1 MRLMSWRRRLDLL
14 DAPNVMSIQHLRNRD
29 PVVLVVVG
37 LTAFLVVATSLALAL
52 RASSVDP
59 RVTLEPGSGSSFKR
73 SIGDVPSGIATAM
86 DGEVAH
92 TAERIGEATALALSA
107 GLYAATEQLNRR
119 TPRGVRDLLAG
130 VALNGLTP
138 PGLVVSG
145 SEGTFVSA
153 HGSLSVRYRP
163 APLGVEIVSVGSKPE
178 YGPALIVRVPGAT
191 SEEGEARLYIAG
203 SLTGVTVPAP
213 FAPEAELIALGW
225 SPERLRSL
233 K

>member
-1 MRLMSWRRRLDLL
+1 MI
-14 DAPNVMSIQHLRNRD
+14 A
-29 PVVLVVVG
+29 G
-37 LTAFLVVATSLALAL
+37 LTAFLATAAAFALSL

-59 RVTLEPGSGSSFKR
+59 RVTLEQGSGPSYKR
-73 SIGDVPSGIATAM
+73 STADASSGIATM
-86 DGEVAH
+86 IDGEVAR
-92 TAERIGEATALALSA
+92 TADRIGEATALALSA

-119 TPRGVRDLLAG
+119 APRGVRDLMAG

-138 PGLVVSG
+138 PGLLASG

-163 APLGVEIVSVGSKPE
+163 APLGVEIISIGIKPE
-178 YGPALIVRVPGAT
+178 YGPALIVRVPSTT

-203 SLTGVTVPAP
+203 SLTGVTVPEP
-213 FAPEAELIALGW
+213 FATEAELIALGW

>member
-1 MRLMSWRRRLDLL
+1 MRLTSWRRRLDLL
-14 DAPNVMSIQHLRNRD
+14 DAPYVMSIQRLLHRN
-29 PVVLVVVG
+29 PAKLVVVG
-37 LTAFLVVATSLALAL
+37 LTAFLVVAASLALAL
-52 RASSVDP
+52 RAGGVDP
-59 RVTLEPGSGSSFKR
+59 RVTMENGNGSSFKR
-73 SIGDVPSGIATAM
+73 STTDAPSGIATTM
-86 DGEVAH
+86 DGEVAR
-92 TAERIGEATALALSA
+92 TADRIGEATALALSA
-107 GLYAATEQLNRR
+107 GLYAATEQLNKR

-138 PGLVVSG
+138 PGLMASG

-163 APLGVEIVSVGSKPE
+163 TPLGVEIISIGGKPE
-178 YGPALIVRVPGAT
+178 YGPALIVRVPSTT

-213 FAPEAELIALGW
+213 FATEAELIALGW

>member
-1 MRLMSWRRRLDLL
+1 
-14 DAPNVMSIQHLRNRD
+14 MSIQHLLHRN
-29 PVVLVVVG
+29 PATLVVVG
-37 LTAFLVVATSLALAL
+37 LTAFLVVAASLAHAL
-52 RASSVDP
+52 RTNGVDP
-59 RVTLEPGSGSSFKR
+59 RVTLEQGSGPSHNR
-73 SIGDVPSGIATAM
+73 STADAPSGIATAM
-86 DGEVAH
+86 DGEVAR
-92 TAERIGEATALALSA
+92 TADRIGEATALALSA
-107 GLYAATEQLNRR
+107 GLYAATEQLNKR
-119 TPRGVRDLLAG
+119 TPRSVHDLLAG

-138 PGLVVSG
+138 PGLAST
-145 SEGTFVSA
+145 ENAGTLVSA

-163 APLGVEIVSVGSKPE
+163 VPLGVEVVSVGSKPE
-178 YGPALIVRVPGAT
+178 YGPALIVRVSGAT

>member
-1 MRLMSWRRRLDLL
+1 MILQQLKPSPIMI
-14 DAPNVMSIQHLRNRD
+14 A
-29 PVVLVVVG
+29 G
-37 LTAFLVVATSLALAL
+37 LTAFLATAAAIALSL
-52 RASSVDP
+52 RAGSIDP
-59 RVTLEPGSGSSFKR
+59 RVTLEQGNGPSYKR
-73 SIGDVPSGIATAM
+73 STADASSGIATM
-86 DGEVAH
+86 IDGEVAR
-92 TAERIGEATALALSA
+92 TADRIGEATALALSA
-107 GLYAATEQLNRR
+107 GLYAATEQLNKR

-138 PGLVVSG
+138 PSLVASG

-163 APLGVEIVSVGSKPE
+163 APLGVEIISIGIKPE
-178 YGPALIVRVPGAT
+178 YGPALIVRVPSTT

-203 SLTGVTVPAP
+203 SLTDVTVPEP
-213 FAPEAELIALGW
+213 FATEAELIALGW